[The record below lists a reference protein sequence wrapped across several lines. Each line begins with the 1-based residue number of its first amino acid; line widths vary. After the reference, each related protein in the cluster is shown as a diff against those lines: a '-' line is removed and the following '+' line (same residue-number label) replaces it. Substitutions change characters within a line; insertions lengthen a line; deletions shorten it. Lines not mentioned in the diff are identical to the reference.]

1 MHAPTRI
8 HAHAALGAPAD
19 SDHLIYRPRSFPLSK
34 LILPDPALPA
44 MFSLFLFLDPAAARI
59 TRATTINRKYVSRC
73 CRFTKFQRL
82 DRFFKTG
89 IETEWK
95 YLQKTGT
102 MLYAKQER
110 DRDRIL
116 FINKLQMMNEKSR
129 EWERHVYTLHFR
141 LFLPFLVS
149 TFSRRRLSPHTFDSG
164 WGLCCRGRA
173 ENMLHAQTFIYIYIY
188 IPATRVT
195 RQAWGAHYDAPF
207 DVATFSKAAMR
218 SHLSESQYRFFL
230 TEEKERKSSIYTNA
244 SFSTMDLHFYIL
256 ILCSFHR
263 SLVTKFNWKKHI
275 DKYYPSLYVSNF
287 LSNLLI
293 MFYRTKRNE
302 KTKNFEGTFNSYFCD
317 IETIIFNSKIARLS

>member
-1 MHAPTRI
+1 MR
-8 HAHAALGAPAD
+8 
-19 SDHLIYRPRSFPLSK
+19 
-34 LILPDPALPA
+34 
-44 MFSLFLFLDPAAARI
+44 
-59 TRATTINRKYVSRC
+59 RAEN
-73 CRFTKFQRL
+73 
-82 DRFFKTG
+82 
-89 IETEWK
+89 
-95 YLQKTGT
+95 
-102 MLYAKQER
+102 ER
-110 DRDRIL
+110 
-116 FINKLQMMNEKSR
+116 
-129 EWERHVYTLHFR
+129 ERHVYILHFR

-149 TFSRRRLSPHTFDSG
+149 TFSSADYHHTRSTLDG
-164 WGLCCRGRA
+164 DYVVAGEQKICYMHRHL
-173 ENMLHAQTFIYIYIY
+173 YIY

-207 DVATFSKAAMR
+207 DVATFSKTAMR

-275 DKYYPSLYVSNF
+275 DKYNPSLYVSNF

-317 IETIIFNSKIARLS
+317 IETIILNSKIARLSQRIVFKELNFLLYRDN